1 MVSSRLVIYKTQK
14 GYTVLKRVHGY
25 YYRGRVEFPGTATPP
40 SLFRGVDVLI
50 HDNTTACHT
59 PKDADDSLLKEPI
72 WYINKLLTVSILD

>member
-1 MVSSRLVIYKTQK
+1 MGITT
-14 GYTVLKRVHGY
+14 G
-25 YYRGRVEFPGTATPP
+25 VEWYFLGLPP
-40 SLFRGVDVLI
+40 PPPLFRGVDVLI